1 MLLICLYLTSQG
13 QGGAFTVVYCDPV
26 KTTLKPNVESA
37 PALDDAVSVNVA
49 EVDAP
54 TAKLD
59 DVGVQ
64 VNVRYVPAFAGLQ
77 VFVDMLSVLSATFPV
92 FLR

>member
-1 MLLICLYLTSQG
+1 MKL
-13 QGGAFTVVYCDPV
+13 
-26 KTTLKPNVESA
+26 NVEIA
-37 PALDDAVSVNVA
+37 PALDVAVRVNVA
-49 EVDAP
+49 DVDAP

-64 VNVRYVPAFAGLQ
+64 VNVRYVPAFDGFH
-77 VFVDMLSVLSATFPV
+77 VFVDMVSVLSATFPV